1 MLYPLIVLRP
11 DSGDGGLVLP
21 QIAKLLTESFIG
33 ASAKMTQQHVIDRGD
48 LDLHLVGSIS

>member
-21 QIAKLLTESFIG
+21 QTPELLTAAFLG
-33 ASAKMTQQHVIDRGD
+33 ASAKMTQQHVIERGY
-48 LDLHLVGSIS
+48 LDLHLVG

>member
-33 ASAKMTQQHVIDRGD
+33 ASAKMTQQHVIERGY
-48 LDLHLVGSIS
+48 LDLHLVG